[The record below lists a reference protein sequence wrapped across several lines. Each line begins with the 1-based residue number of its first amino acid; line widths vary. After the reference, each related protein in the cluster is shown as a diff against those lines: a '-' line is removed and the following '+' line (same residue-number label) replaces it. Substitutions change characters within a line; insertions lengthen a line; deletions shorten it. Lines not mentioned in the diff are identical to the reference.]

1 MKHASASA
9 KFCFVAAVLV
19 LTSANVTRAQTPA
32 DPQPVAPPA
41 ADAAT
46 QNRCAQQSQPPKLSY
61 PKRARAMGVT
71 GTVVVEMRMDADGV
85 PQNARVVERRLN
97 KTSVASADGGAEDV
111 TNIFDVAAINF
122 AQSLSCSKRAGQRP
136 QRGTVIQ
143 VPLKFDLAN

>member
-1 MKHASASA
+1 MKRASASA

-19 LTSANVTRAQTPA
+19 LTSANVTRAQAPVDA
-32 DPQPVAPPA
+32 QSVAPPA
-41 ADAAT
+41 VDTASKNSCT
-46 QNRCAQQSQPPKLSY
+46 QQSPPPKLSY

-97 KTSVASADGGAEDV
+97 KTSVASADGAAEDV
-111 TNIFDVAAINF
+111 TNIFDAAAINF
-122 AQSLSCSKRAGQRP
+122 AQSLSCTNRAGQQS
-136 QRGTVIQ
+136 QRGVVIQ